1 MDEFTDAVVFAAG
14 GWNPR
19 FDRVVAKAVV
29 GRKAIAIIDS
39 NGVDG
44 GHTDENIDH
53 FSWIGGRWRG
63 ETSGSWGETGWGD
76 GFAYAG
82 GNAAPGDTVTVSF
95 DGEEH
100 RVEVEL
106 SGYWLF
112 AGAGADE
119 EELPR
124 RVS

>member
-14 GWNPR
+14 GWDPR

-29 GRKAIAIIDS
+29 GRNAIAIIDS

-44 GHTDENIDH
+44 GHTDENIDR
-53 FSWIGGRWRG
+53 FSWINGSWKGGA
-63 ETSGSWGETGWGD
+63 SGSWSETGWCD
-76 GFAYAG
+76 GLAYAS

-100 RVEVEL
+100 RVAVEQ

-112 AGAGADE
+112 AVAAADE
-119 EELPR
+119 EDLPR
-124 RVS
+124 RIS